1 MTPVWL
7 GRIQT
12 RWFLLATVGLVWN
25 IIFTPFL
32 TLIAGGAS
40 IGDLYKV
47 TLGALVVTALLGLV
61 TESIY
66 HFLQQFRW
74 EKDWPAIFIL
84 LEGIP
89 EGLIVFFIL
98 QQFVGFDIPPL
109 AFAVDFA
116 TTWVLV
122 FFTAHG
128 PMRVPF
134 LRWRYR
140 GGRIV

>member
-1 MTPVWL
+1 MTPVWW

-12 RWFLLATVGLVWN
+12 RWFLLFTVGLVWS
-25 IIFTPFL
+25 IILTPFL
-32 TLIAGGAS
+32 TIIGGGAS
-40 IGDLYKV
+40 VGDLYKV

-66 HFLQQFRW
+66 HLLQQFRW

-84 LEGIP
+84 GEGIP
-89 EGLIVFFIL
+89 EGFIVFFIL
-98 QQFVGFDIPPL
+98 QQFVGFNIPPL
-109 AFAVDFA
+109 AFAIDFA
-116 TTWVLV
+116 TTWVIV
-122 FFTAHG
+122 FFAAHG

>member
-12 RWFLLATVGLVWN
+12 RWFLLFTVGLVWN
-25 IIFTPFL
+25 IVFTPFL
-32 TLIAGGAS
+32 TLFAGGAS
-40 IGDLYKV
+40 LGQLYQV
-47 TLGALVVTALLGLV
+47 TLGALVVTGLLGFL

-66 HFLQQFRW
+66 HLLQQFRW

-89 EGLIVFFIL
+89 EGLLVFFIL
-98 QQFVGFDIPPL
+98 QQILGFDIPPL
-109 AFAVDFA
+109 AFAIDFA
-116 TTWVLV
+116 TTWVIV
-122 FFTAHG
+122 FFAAHG